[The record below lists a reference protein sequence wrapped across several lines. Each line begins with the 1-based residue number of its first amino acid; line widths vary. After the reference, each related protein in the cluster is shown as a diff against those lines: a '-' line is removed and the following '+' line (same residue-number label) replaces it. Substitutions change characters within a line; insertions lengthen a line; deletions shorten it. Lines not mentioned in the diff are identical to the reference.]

1 MGIIIRQV
9 EESLPVVIK
18 KMQVDN
24 KIEKKEDKDVR
35 VIHFKV
41 IFAKK

>member
-1 MGIIIRQV
+1 V
-9 EESLPVVIK
+9 TIK

-24 KIEKKEDKDVR
+24 QIEKKEDREVR

-41 IFAKK
+41 IFAKKQ

>member
-1 MGIIIRQV
+1 MIIRQV

-41 IFAKK
+41 TFANK